1 MAKWV
6 NADVLDFGINNI
18 KTAAIRML
26 LLNNYTLGDS
36 YATVIAGSN
45 ILATVTM
52 ASGDYAIA
60 ASGNNR
66 TLTTLAKS
74 VTASASSSTP
84 DLHIGFT
91 NGVDKVLWVTD
102 ETTNQTVTNGNTINF
117 PAITYQSNQPT

>member
-74 VTASASSSTP
+74 VTATASSSTP

-117 PAITYQSNQPT
+117 PAIVYQSNQPT